1 MIIEQLPIL
10 LLTVSDTQLPD
21 SFFCHIPPSQKLSRT
36 QKLFHRIL
44 NSSNNHTAYKTANY

>member
-21 SFFCHIPPSQKLSRT
+21 SFFYHIPPSQKLSRT

-44 NSSNNHTAYKTANY
+44 NSSNSHTAYKTANY